1 MFSNRL
7 CISDVISMH
16 IDANCLMNRYGNQFF
31 SEGAYGNIT
40 QVKKQQTVI
49 IINNTYFEQ

>member
-1 MFSNRL
+1 MFSSRL

-31 SEGAYGNIT
+31 GVGPYGSIT
-40 QVKKQQTVI
+40 QVKKRQTVI
-49 IINNTYFEQ
+49 IINNTFFES